1 MAAAEDL
8 EELRTPVRTPRAQPI
23 GVGARLARAAVTLER
38 IETQQQGDSDEE
50 DREEPEEVDPAQAP
64 VAALTQVT
72 GGQGPCTGQCTE
84 TSVKNGCH

>member
-1 MAAAEDL
+1 LALGLL
-8 EELRTPVRTPRAQPI
+8 EPLSRSNESRRKNKETPMKKTEKNQKK
-23 GVGARLARAAVTLER
+23 LTLHKL
-38 IETQQQGDSDEE
+38 T
-50 DREEPEEVDPAQAP
+50 